1 MKRTTYAGAIP
12 YYIVVFLSSFM
23 QLGLFIHFQRWITFN
38 SEGARFF
45 WLSLLLQFAMFSP
58 SIIMMH
64 VASYFAG
71 RYPKGKVMG
80 WTSIG
85 MAISVLLIAFF
96 FGDRLDFGAFALL
109 FLYGVF
115 LSIFNPAKIGIMKEI
130 TSGNDLVKIN
140 AKHLS
145 FMALGITTI
154 SIITFNYS
162 PNDNSIISYTLLPFI
177 LSGIGLITAISSFCI
192 RISKQNKFLKLRS
205 PMRNFSSTWSNP
217 MLRLSM
223 LGIAA
228 FWGVTQFIIMIS
240 QNMTGTQ
247 STTLFEWT
255 FIFTGIAYII
265 GAISAAKSSKNFVE
279 TGIIPIA
286 AIATSITMVVT
297 PFINNQYVLAFLYAF
312 IAFWAGSA
320 FVILRT
326 VIQNM
331 TRPDTSGRIHAVSFM
346 IQMAFL
352 FVLLGFQVILFLM
365 TELSLHK
372 QLFFFAVIL
381 ALTFVFTLKRTPMTL
396 LRAGLRFAFAFVF
409 RYKIKVIGFQN
420 IPESGPLLLVGP
432 HFSFIDWA
440 VLQMAS
446 PRPLLIASNRNTFAD
461 WYLRAQRH

>member
-1 MKRTTYAGAIP
+1 
-12 YYIVVFLSSFM
+12 M

-71 RYPKGKVMG
+71 RFPKSKVMG

-96 FGDRLDFGAFALL
+96 FGDRLDFGAFAFL
-109 FLYGVF
+109 FLYGIF
-115 LSIFNPAKIGIMKEI
+115 LSIFNPAKIGLMKEI
-130 TSGNDLVKIN
+130 TDGNDLVKIN
-140 AKHLS
+140 AKHLI
-145 FMALGITTI
+145 FMALGITII
-154 SIITFNYS
+154 SFLTFDYS
-162 PNDNSIISYTLLPFI
+162 PNDSSTISYSLLPFI
-177 LSGIGLITAISSFCI
+177 LSAVGLFAAISSFCI
-192 RISKQNKFLKLRS
+192 RICKQNKFVKLRS

-217 MLRLSM
+217 MLKLSM

-228 FWGVTQFIIMIS
+228 FWSVKQFLIMIS

-247 STTLFEWT
+247 STTLFQWT
-255 FIFTGIAYII
+255 FIFTGIGYVI

-279 TGIIPIA
+279 TGLIPLA
-286 AIATSITMVVT
+286 AIASSITMIIT

-326 VIQNM
+326 VIQNV

-346 IQMAFL
+346 IQMSFL
-352 FVLLGFQVILFLM
+352 FILLGFQVIL
-365 TELSLHK
+365 S
-372 QLFFFAVIL
+372 
-381 ALTFVFTLKRTPMTL
+381 R
-396 LRAGLRFAFAFVF
+396 
-409 RYKIKVIGFQN
+409 
-420 IPESGPLLLVGP
+420 S
-432 HFSFIDWA
+432 S
-440 VLQMAS
+440 S
-446 PRPLLIASNRNTFAD
+446 SS
-461 WYLRAQRH
+461 